1 MLIVFSQCSCL
12 YISQSLPCNLG
23 SDGDTR
29 TRGHMIIH
37 HECIGSFFFFVIYT
51 FPFILCFL
59 HQLLCSPLLSGCD
72 YYEFECPDGYCIP
85 DFYVCDGISDCVNGT
100 DEEYCT
106 CYYNNEPYANGETFP
121 HEDGCNNW

>member
-1 MLIVFSQCSCL
+1 MYCVTRASVP
-12 YISQSLPCNLG
+12 SLHNVYRRYDDLFGPEVVITKQNLG

-29 TRGHMIIH
+29 ARGYL
-37 HECIGSFFFFVIYT
+37 S
-51 FPFILCFL
+51 FILCFL

-100 DEEYCT
+100 DEEYCI
-106 CYYNNEPYANGETFP
+106 CYYNNDGETFP